1 MTTTDTRE
9 LLKDQVDYIADQ
21 IANKILVMSDLEE
34 IMENDHGGDYPESL
48 GDWFN
53 DVFDMSWEVARDLK
67 TGKFKVRSVKVLVA
81 VGGPN
86 VWVTFNSNGKAEI
99 SGCWGGDR
107 YSRYV
112 DDYNDLFEEGEN
124 YFDCW

>member
-53 DVFDMSWEVARDLK
+53 DVFDMSWRLRETLK
-67 TGKFKVRSVKVLVA
+67 PASLRFGQLKFSWLLVA
-81 VGGPN
+81 L
-86 VWVTFNSNGKAEI
+86 TFG
-99 SGCWGGDR
+99 
-107 YSRYV
+107 
-112 DDYNDLFEEGEN
+112 
-124 YFDCW
+124 